1 MKRRNNYI
9 VEDEVFD
16 LEHDDLQAI
25 TLRYER
31 LAYTPELRDTDR
43 AAAAAGVR
51 VAAGSFLV
59 AAALVA
65 ALFLHD
71 DAIRMLNAYFVA
83 SSSNPEIASA
93 FAVIANPNDDDGANG
108 AQTLVAALPHAL
120 AIVCAL
126 ISIILAA
133 AWLRRRAARRR
144 LADLRRRHSAESAA
158 ASTSR

>member
-43 AAAAAGVR
+43 AAAAAGAR

-93 FAVIANPNDDDGANG
+93 FAVIANPNDDGANG